1 MKRTRRK
8 RATPALTPKPDRRR
22 APRRRGTPRWLT
34 GRKDLDQ
41 VAQRRTLLILSVLSG
56 HTPVT
61 TAIAEHGIS
70 RPLYYQLET
79 KGLVGMMRA
88 LAPGAN
94 AASTPDD
101 ATPMQQIVELGE
113 RVARLEQENRRLE
126 RLLFLAKKV
135 VPPGPVAFPQKRGRK
150 PGRRSTTTGP
160 APSPSSKRTTTAS
173 PPIPASIPTPG
184 GATAP

>member
-1 MKRTRRK
+1 MKHKQASTK
-8 RATPALTPKPDRRR
+8 QSKTDRRR
-22 APRRRGTPRWLT
+22 APRSRGMPRWLS
-34 GRKDLDQ
+34 GRTDLDE
-41 VAQRRTLLILSVLSG
+41 VAQRRTMLILSVLSG

-88 LAPGAN
+88 LIPGAN
-94 AASTPDD
+94 ASASPDD
-101 ATPMQQIVELGE
+101 ATPARQIVELEE

-135 VPPGPVAFPQKRGRK
+135 LPAGPVAMPEKRGRR
-150 PGRRSTTTGP
+150 PGRRSTSGLAPSLGLKRSTTGP
-160 APSPSSKRTTTAS
+160 SS
-173 PPIPASIPTPG
+173 PIPTSIPTTG
-184 GATAP
+184 GATTP